1 MDSGIYH
8 VTTTGNTEPAAEGVK
23 DLMVRSLKTE
33 NRSLSLPSTDV
44 ADSSSLPDPQPGDT
58 IGIHEIGEADLSD
71 LITHDGLIVGFLTW
85 HTGADTERSGTVIC
99 RHKPN
104 GHGNRWEKNG
114 GLTNLHVTLNKNS
127 DAGVRKH
134 KTQRPKYHAQQRIC
148 PSNK

>member
-58 IGIHEIGEADLSD
+58 IGIHEISEADLSD
-71 LITHDGLIVGFLTW
+71 LITHDGLIVGFLVGRFV
-85 HTGADTERSGTVIC
+85 GAIVGFRVGNSVGVIV
-99 RHKPN
+99 
-104 GHGNRWEKNG
+104 GFFVG
-114 GLTNLHVTLNKNS
+114 
-127 DAGVRKH
+127 
-134 KTQRPKYHAQQRIC
+134 
-148 PSNK
+148 

>member
-23 DLMVRSLKTE
+23 DLM
-33 NRSLSLPSTDV
+33 
-44 ADSSSLPDPQPGDT
+44 PGDT

-104 GHGNRWEKNG
+104 GHGNRWEKNS

-134 KTQRPKYHAQQRIC
+134 KLEII
-148 PSNK
+148 

>member
-104 GHGNRWEKNG
+104 GHGNRWEKNS
-114 GLTNLHVTLNKNS
+114 GLTNLHVVIKN
-127 DAGVRKH
+127 VKKH
-134 KTQRPKYHAQQRIC
+134 VMLSFYDEDL
-148 PSNK
+148 